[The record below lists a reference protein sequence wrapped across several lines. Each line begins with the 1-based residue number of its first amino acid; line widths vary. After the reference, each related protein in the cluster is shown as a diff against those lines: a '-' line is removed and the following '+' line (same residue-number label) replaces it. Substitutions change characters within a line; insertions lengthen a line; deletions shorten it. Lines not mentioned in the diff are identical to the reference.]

1 MKYPPTSNR
10 VQILPKPRQSVVSR
24 VVFLVYATLGTCD
37 IIFKEGGIVMR
48 LQSLTSAVPMKVV
61 IAKPVVNHTG

>member
-24 VVFLVYATLGTCD
+24 VVFLVFATLGTCD

-48 LQSLTSAVPMKVV
+48 LQSLTRAVPMKVV

>member
-10 VQILPKPRQSVVSR
+10 VQIYEKPRQSVRSR
-24 VVFLVYATLGTCD
+24 VLFLELQTSGTCD

-48 LQSLTSAVPMKVV
+48 LQSLTRAVPMKMVS
-61 IAKPVVNHTG
+61 AKPAVNHTR